1 MPTDDYDLPDLDEL
15 TGGAGGG
22 GGTKRRGGGRGQGRR
37 RRWPWFVAGL
47 VVGVLAAVFVPDLAR
62 PYLPGVLR
70 SGGEQVT
77 GPVLAKRTE
86 AERLL
91 LTVDTDRGA
100 LLAVIRRRVP
110 EIDLLVDEGDSIT
123 LSVDTYAP
131 LLEDPVIAAVR
142 KPGGRRVPMEADG
155 EGRPPTDGDADALQ
169 GAEGAGEAADGGAEA
184 PEGEGATDTVDPGGA
199 PGAGDT
205 LEGDVDAL
213 DGDADTPGAGA
224 AGSDVDGPGGG

>member
-22 GGTKRRGGGRGQGRR
+22 GGTKPRGGGRGGQGRR

-47 VVGVLAAVFVPDLAR
+47 VVGVVAAVFVPDLAR

-70 SGGEQVT
+70 GGGEQVT

-100 LLAVIRRRVP
+100 LLAVVRRRVP
-110 EIDLLVDEGDSIT
+110 EIDLLVDEGDTIT

-142 KPGGRRVPMEADG
+142 KPGGRRVPVEADG
-155 EGRPPTDGDADALQ
+155 EGPRPTDGDADAPE
-169 GAEGAGEAADGGAEA
+169 GAEGAVDAPDGGVEA
-184 PEGEGATDTVDPGGA
+184 PEAAMDTVDTVDEPD
-199 PGAGDT
+199 AGDT
-205 LEGDVDAL
+205 LG
-213 DGDADTPGAGA
+213 GDADTPEAGA
-224 AGSDVDGPGGG
+224 TGDAVDGPAGI